1 MTISIP
7 TSTPQNARPKLI
19 ALDGGTGYHKVTF
32 EDPKIA
38 EHIDHVIY
46 IRDLCDD
53 DLIDAAGLIIACRT
67 PAEAI
72 VPHAARIRAFLDRGG
87 LVVAMGDT
95 GQEKWLP
102 DVSREQVET
111 NFWWWLE
118 PGADLGLEI
127 ARPDHDLFTALGKAD
142 VSWHLH
148 DLFDVPAGAV
158 SLVDYKDGRSV
169 LYEDTT
175 SFKGRLVVTSLDPMY
190 HHGAYF
196 MPATTRFLY
205 GFIPWVRRSLDAGNQ
220 M

>member
-1 MTISIP
+1 MTISTP

-38 EHIDHVIY
+38 EHIDQVIY

-72 VPHAARIRAFLDRGG
+72 VPHADRIRAFLDRGG

-196 MPATTRFLY
+196 MPATTRFLH
-205 GFIPWVRRSLDAGNQ
+205 GFIPWVRCSLDAENQ